1 MLVANGFTREE
12 AHRLPLGVL
21 WSEAHL
27 VQRRVRQAHATDA
40 ILFHAAAVDVLSTN
54 SSHFKTTLER
64 MTNG

>member
-1 MLVANGFTREE
+1 
-12 AHRLPLGVL
+12 LGVL

-64 MTNG
+64 LTNG

>member
-1 MLVANGFTREE
+1 LTREE
-12 AHRLPLGVL
+12 AYRLPLGVL

-54 SSHFKTTLER
+54 SNHFKATLER
-64 MTNG
+64 LTNG